1 MAMDADLRISQNRTA
16 SRHAVARTR
25 ALQWE
30 QIGQRELGLLFWSY
44 FAAAVGWV
52 IALALQTL

>member
-1 MAMDADLRISQNRTA
+1 MDADLRISQNRTA